1 MQQSTPAINKQD
13 QRAKIRIYMSIF
25 TGQPIDGPCNGPAP
39 GPWDIQAQPPQMFQ
53 NQKTE
58 IEVPHT
64 ASVKVEI
71 NSILILPFS
80 PNQSGYQ

>member
-1 MQQSTPAINKQD
+1 MSL
-13 QRAKIRIYMSIF
+13 SIF

-64 ASVKVEI
+64 ASVKVSQVKNRFI
-71 NSILILPFS
+71 
-80 PNQSGYQ
+80 PNQSI